1 MLSEI
6 YPRFHARLSALRV
19 LGPHLDGFVG
29 WLRSQGFPRPPIRA
43 RLRVAKRLDRLLWR
57 RGIRG
62 PGDLT
67 SAELRAFAPRDSQQ
81 DIGLTAAVRSLIK
94 YFEGRQA
101 LASAPPTPGQELAA
115 CYRSYLRDVR
125 GFAASTVSHHA
136 ATASELL
143 AHLGN
148 ARGSTCLGKLD
159 QRQIEDF
166 VAGIGARV
174 GRESV
179 QHMVAHLRS
188 FLRFL
193 ASRSLAPVGLDA
205 RIDTPRVYRGERLPR
220 ALPWET
226 VRAFLRSI
234 DRSTSMGRRDYAMFM
249 LIVTYGLRS
258 CEVVSLKL
266 DDIGWRSGRLHV
278 SRPKVRSAL
287 ALPLTDEVA
296 AAILAYLQDGRPD
309 LPHREVFLRER
320 APTGTLKPTAVTEA
334 FQGRVRRSGL
344 PIRYQG
350 PHCLRH
356 SLAVHLLRQG
366 TPLKAIGDLLGHRSA
381 ESTCVYLRLHVED
394 LRDVAIDLPTDA
406 QSEVRP

>member
-6 YPRFHARLSALRV
+6 YPRFQTRFSSLRV
-19 LGPHLDGFVG
+19 LGPHLDGFVD
-29 WLRSQGFPRPPIRA
+29 WLRSQGFPRPPICA
-43 RLRVAKRLDRLLWR
+43 RLRAAKRLDCLLWR

-67 SAELRAFAPRDSQQ
+67 SAKLRAFAPKDSQQ
-81 DIGLTAAVRSLIK
+81 DIGLTAVVRSLTK
-94 YFEGRQA
+94 YFEERQV
-101 LASAPPTPGQELAA
+101 LAPAHSTPGQELIA
-115 CYRSYLRDVR
+115 CYQSYLHDVR
-125 GFAASTVSHHA
+125 GLAASTVSHHA
-136 ATASELL
+136 ATAHELL
-143 AHLGN
+143 VHLEN
-148 ARGSTCLGKLD
+148 EHDTRRLRNLD

-166 VAGIGARV
+166 VAGTGERI

-179 QHMVAHLRS
+179 QHSVAHLRS

-193 ASRSLAPVGLDA
+193 ASRDLAPVGLDM
-205 RIDTPRVYRGERLPR
+205 RIDTARVYRGEKLPR

-249 LIVTYGLRS
+249 LIVTYGLRA

-266 DDIGWRSGRLHV
+266 DDIGWRSMQLRV

-287 ALPLTDEVA
+287 VLPLTDEVA
-296 AAILAYLQDGRPD
+296 AAMLAYLQAGRPD
-309 LPHREVFLRER
+309 LSHREVFLRER
-320 APTGTLKPTAVTEA
+320 APTVTLKPTAVTEA

-344 PIRYQG
+344 PILYQG

-366 TPLKAIGDLLGHRSA
+366 TPLKVIGDLLGHRSA
-381 ESTCVYLRLHVED
+381 ESTCVYLRLDVED
-394 LRDVAIDLPTDA
+394 LREVAIELPTA
-406 QSEVRP
+406 VQPEVRP

>member
-6 YPRFHARLSALRV
+6 YPRFHARFSALRV

-29 WLRSQGFPRPPIRA
+29 WLRSQGFPRSPILA
-43 RLRVAKRLDRLLWR
+43 RLRAAKRLDRLLWR
-57 RGIRG
+57 RGIHG

-67 SAELRAFAPRDSQQ
+67 SVELRSFAPKDSQQ
-81 DIGLTAAVRSLIK
+81 DIDLTAVVRSLIK
-94 YFEGRQA
+94 FFEERKA
-101 LASAPPTPGQELAA
+101 LAPAPLTSGQKLIA
-115 CYRSYLRDVR
+115 CYRSYLHDVR

-136 ATASELL
+136 DTACELL

-148 ARGSTCLGKLD
+148 AHGSARLGKLD

-193 ASRSLAPVGLDA
+193 ASRGLAPVGLDA
-205 RIDTPRVYRGERLPR
+205 RIDTPRVYRGEKLPR

-226 VRAFLRSI
+226 VRLFLRSI

-249 LIVTYGLRS
+249 LMATYGLRS

-266 DDIGWRSGRLHV
+266 DDIRWRSGRLHV
-278 SRPKVRSAL
+278 SRPKVRSTL
-287 ALPLTDEVA
+287 ALPLTNEVA
-296 AAILAYLQDGRPD
+296 NAILAYLQDGRPN
-309 LPHREVFLRER
+309 LRHREIFLRER
-320 APTGTLKPTAVTEA
+320 APDGTLKPTAVTEA
-334 FQGRVRRSGL
+334 FQGRVKRSGL

-366 TPLKAIGDLLGHRSA
+366 TPLKTIGDLLGHRSA

-394 LRDVAIDLPTDA
+394 LRDVAIELPTDA

>member
-101 LASAPPTPGQELAA
+101 LASAPPTPGQELVA

-166 VAGIGARV
+166 VAGIGAPEFV
-174 GRESV
+174 PLTQMILGIGRP
-179 QHMVAHLRS
+179 A
-188 FLRFL
+188 
-193 ASRSLAPVGLDA
+193 D
-205 RIDTPRVYRGERLPR
+205 
-220 ALPWET
+220 
-226 VRAFLRSI
+226 
-234 DRSTSMGRRDYAMFM
+234 GRR
-249 LIVTYGLRS
+249 
-258 CEVVSLKL
+258 
-266 DDIGWRSGRLHV
+266 GR
-278 SRPKVRSAL
+278 
-287 ALPLTDEVA
+287 
-296 AAILAYLQDGRPD
+296 
-309 LPHREVFLRER
+309 RE
-320 APTGTLKPTAVTEA
+320 G
-334 FQGRVRRSGL
+334 
-344 PIRYQG
+344 
-350 PHCLRH
+350 
-356 SLAVHLLRQG
+356 
-366 TPLKAIGDLLGHRSA
+366 
-381 ESTCVYLRLHVED
+381 
-394 LRDVAIDLPTDA
+394 
-406 QSEVRP
+406 

>member
-6 YPRFHARLSALRV
+6 YPRFHTRFSSLRV

-29 WLRSQGFPRPPIRA
+29 WLRSKGFPLPPICA
-43 RLRVAKRLDRLLWR
+43 RLRAAKRLDRLLWR
-57 RGIRG
+57 RGIRE

-67 SAELRAFAPRDSQQ
+67 SAKFRAFAPRDSQQ
-81 DIGLTAAVRSLIK
+81 DIDLTAVVRSLTK
-94 YFEGRQA
+94 YFEERQA
-101 LASAPPTPGQELAA
+101 LAPAHPTLGQELIAH
-115 CYRSYLRDVR
+115 YRSYLHDVR
-125 GFAASTVSHHA
+125 GFAASTVSHHV
-136 ATASELL
+136 ATAHELL
-143 AHLGN
+143 VHLESEHDP
-148 ARGSTCLGKLD
+148 RRLRKLA

-166 VAGIGARV
+166 VAGIAERV

-179 QHMVAHLRS
+179 QHSVAHLRA

-193 ASRSLAPVGLDA
+193 ASRDLAPVGLDTQ
-205 RIDTPRVYRGERLPR
+205 IDTPRVYRGEKLPR

-266 DDIGWRSGRLHV
+266 DDIEWRSRRLCV

-287 ALPLTDEVA
+287 VLPLTDEVA
-296 AAILAYLQDGRPD
+296 AAMLAYLQDGRPD

-394 LRDVAIDLPTDA
+394 LRDVAIELPAAA
-406 QSEVRP
+406 QSKVRP